1 MSGWA
6 APRRAARSTSSPRRR
21 SARCIG
27 IIARSWGSEVLKG
40 FEASAVPAA
49 EARALCGEIEAFN
62 RGYAAALDDGRVE
75 DWPGF
80 FADDALYR
88 ITGRENADADLPVG
102 LVYCEG
108 IGMLKDRALA
118 IARTVMFA
126 PRYLL
131 HQITNERVLALE
143 DSGRSTAPA
152 DSALYETLV
161 DERTNLQQ
169 VGRYYDR
176 FV

>member
-1 MSGWA
+1 M
-6 APRRAARSTSSPRRR
+6 
-21 SARCIG
+21 
-27 IIARSWGSEVLKG
+27 LKG
-40 FEASAVPAA
+40 FEEAAVPAA

-62 RGYAAALDDGRVE
+62 RAYAGALDDGRVE

-88 ITGRENADADLPVG
+88 ITGRENADANLPVG

-108 IGMLKDRALA
+108 MGMLKDRALA
-118 IARTVMFA
+118 IARTMMFA

-131 HQITNERVLALE
+131 HQITNERVLAL
-143 DSGRSTAPA
+143 DGAGLVTATA
-152 DSALYETLV
+152 NYALYETLV
-161 DERTNLQQ
+161 DQRTILQQ

-176 FV
+176 FVRQDGALRLRERHCVYDSLIIDTALIYPV